1 MSRRAKQLLVALIII
16 GALSLAVG
24 VYGITQQSASSSTA
38 PTEESLI
45 PAFQKGAAPAI
56 VGTTLD
62 GKPFDL
68 ASYRGTPVVLNF
80 WASWCGPCRRE
91 LPAIAAF
98 AKAHPEIQVIGVDYQ
113 DSAKDAR
120 AFAKERGV
128 TWPSVVD
135 DGPIGAAYKVPGL
148 PSTFLIDAQGQ
159 LVDRILGEVTEQT
172 LDDRVAELTA

>member
-1 MSRRAKQLLVALIII
+1 MSRRAKAILAALIVAATVLL
-16 GALSLAVG
+16 GVG
-24 VYGITQQSASSSTA
+24 VYGVTQQSSSSAA

-45 PAFQKGAAPAI
+45 PQFEAGPAPPI
-56 VGTTLD
+56 VGTTLE

-91 LPAIAAF
+91 LSSIAAF
-98 AKAHPEIQVIGVDYQ
+98 AKAHPEVQVIGVDYQ

-120 AFAKERGV
+120 AFARQHQA
-128 TWPSVVD
+128 TWPSVID

-148 PSTFLIDAQGQ
+148 PSTFLIDRQG
-159 LVDRILGEVTEQT
+159 RIVERLLGEVTEQS
-172 LDDRVAELTA
+172 LEEHLKALTA